1 MAAAALPPAGPSPD
15 GEGIAGVRMP
25 PKYVLLRRHVEDAL
39 KGVPFDARDVTVWI
53 HSSTLGIEK
62 GCFKGMR
69 RVSRI
74 LVRCGPQ
81 PHDVKAAVLGMFIT
95 TLRAYEPALVDT
107 ICGFVRHM
115 GEVHHV
121 GRGDSI
127 NTFAHCSALKEVV
140 LPRSITHLGDNAFFR
155 CTSLTS
161 VTLPDSLTHLGDDAF
176 NQCTSLTSVTFPD
189 SLTHIGDAAFFQ
201 CTSLTSVTLPNSLTH
216 IGNKAFYGC
225 SALTAVTMPAVR
237 PFIGDFAF
245 EGCPSSE

>member
-1 MAAAALPPAGPSPD
+1 
-15 GEGIAGVRMP
+15 MP

-39 KGVPFDARDVTVWI
+39 KRVPFDARDVTVWI

-62 GCFKGMR
+62 GYFKGMR

-81 PHDVKAAVLGMFIT
+81 PHDVKAAVLGMFVT
-95 TLRAYEPALVDT
+95 KLRAYEPALVDT

-121 GRGDSI
+121 GRGDSVD
-127 NTFAHCSALKEVV
+127 TFAHCSALKEVM

-161 VTLPDSLTHLGDDAF
+161 VT
-176 NQCTSLTSVTFPD
+176 FPD
-189 SLTHIGDAAFFQ
+189 SLTHIGDDAFFR
-201 CTSLTSVTLPNSLTH
+201 CTSLTSVTFPNSLTH